1 MKCVVVV
8 VVVVV
13 TYSSPLTCYRLF
25 LCNRQMINNGLAQV
39 LVLEDDVRFE
49 PDFRNQLQYLLEEA
63 NALSNKFHWE
73 LM

>member
-1 MKCVVVV
+1 
-8 VVVVV
+8 
-13 TYSSPLTCYRLF
+13 
-25 LCNRQMINNGLAQV
+25 MINNGLAQV

-63 NALSNKFHWE
+63 NALSSKFNWE